1 VRLLLVNYELPPLGG
16 GAGNATAQI
25 ARHLARGGDEV
36 CVLTSSFRCLPRREV
51 RDGYRVWRVPVVR
64 RRVERCS
71 PAEMATFVLGGLP
84 AAFGLA
90 RTWRPDA
97 ACAFFGLPSGPLTL
111 ALERVFGIPYLVS
124 LRGGDVPGFLS
135 QDLARFHRLTRSTI
149 LAVWRHARGLIA
161 NSAGLADLARRAWPE
176 ARVDVVPN
184 GVDVD
189 AFWPPADRV
198 RPANPLRV
206 LCVGRLVRQKAFSS
220 VLDAVAMGRA
230 PAVVRI
236 VGDGPLRAPLM
247 AQAASLG
254 VRAEFSGWVDRA
266 DLPVHYQWADVLC
279 LPSFEEGMPNVV
291 LEAMAAGLPTI
302 ASDVY
307 GMRDLVEAGQTGC
320 LVAAGDA
327 RGIARALERL
337 AVEPELVRRMGER
350 ARAVAESYAWSA
362 VAAAYRRLLVE
373 AVA

>member
-16 GAGNATAQI
+16 GAGNATANI

-36 CVLTSSFRCLPRREV
+36 CVLTSSFRGLPRREV
-51 RDGYRVWRVPVVR
+51 RDGYRVWRAPVVR

-71 PAEMATFVLGGLP
+71 PAEMLTFVLGGLP

-90 RTWRPDA
+90 RAWRPDA
-97 ACAFFGLPSGPLTL
+97 ACAFFGLPGGPLTL
-111 ALERVFGIPYLVS
+111 ALERLLGIPYLVS

-149 LAVWRHARGLIA
+149 LSIWRHSRGLIA
-161 NSAGLADLARRAWPE
+161 NSPGLANLARRAWP
-176 ARVDVVPN
+176 AAPVHVVPN
-184 GVDVD
+184 GVDTD
-189 AFWPPADRV
+189 CFRPPRERV
-198 RPANPLRV
+198 RPADPLRV
-206 LCVGRLVRQKAFSS
+206 LCVGRLVRQKAFAS
-220 VLDAVAMGRA
+220 VVDAVAMTSA

-247 AQAASLG
+247 AHAASLG
-254 VRAEFSGWVDRA
+254 VQAHFTGWVDRA
-266 DLPVHYQWADVLC
+266 ELSTHYHWADVMC

-307 GMRDLVEAGQTGC
+307 GMRDLVEPGQTGC
-320 LVAAGDA
+320 LVPPADA
-327 RGIARALERL
+327 CGIARALEQL
-337 AVEPELVRRMGER
+337 TAEPDLVRQLGER
-350 ARAVAESYAWSA
+350 ARAAAERYAWSE
-362 VAAAYRRLLVE
+362 VAAAYRRLLV
-373 AVA
+373 AAAA